1 MSYLVMSD
9 NLKIRLSE
17 NSSSNKLL
25 GAIADADNTD
35 LCAMERVTLHYGMVL
50 QEPDQEIDH
59 VYFIEDG
66 LVSLLSVSSEGSTIE
81 IGVVGSEGMVG
92 IPAVLGGFSPYRAV
106 VQIRGEAWRMQRKHI
121 TDEFLRNKVFHDI
134 LLRYTNSFL
143 VRVAQ
148 SSICNCFHTLEERLS
163 RWLLLAR
170 DSTDSDTLKVTH
182 DVIAR
187 LIGTRRASVTVTAG
201 LLQRAGLIRMSRGE
215 IRILNRAGLESIA
228 CECYGIVREGVRR
241 MYDS

>member
-1 MSYLVMSD
+1 MND
-9 NLKIRLSE
+9 TTKTRTSE
-17 NSSSNKLL
+17 APSANKLL
-25 GAIADADNTD
+25 GAMADTD
-35 LCAMERVTLHYGMVL
+35 TVDPCALERVTLHYGMVL
-50 QEPDQEIDH
+50 QEPDEEVDH

-66 LVSLLSVSSEGSTIE
+66 LVSLLSVSAEGSTIE
-81 IGVVGSEGMVG
+81 IGVVGTEGMVG
-92 IPAVLGGFSPYRAV
+92 ITAVLGGFSPYRAV
-106 VQIRGEAWRMQRKHI
+106 VQIRGEASRMHRKHI

-170 DSTDSDTLKVTH
+170 DSTDSDILKVTH

-187 LIGTRRASVTVTAG
+187 LLGTRRASITVTAG

-215 IRILNRAGLESIA
+215 IRILNRAGLETIA

-241 MYDS
+241 V